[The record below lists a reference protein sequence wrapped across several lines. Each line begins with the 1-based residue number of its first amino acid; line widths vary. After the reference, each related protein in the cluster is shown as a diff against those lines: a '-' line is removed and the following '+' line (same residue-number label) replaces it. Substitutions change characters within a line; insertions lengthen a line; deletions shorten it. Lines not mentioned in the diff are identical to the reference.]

1 MSNYTKS
8 TDFASKDALLHGDP
22 LKIVSG
28 TEINDEFNNIQT
40 ANNTK
45 ANTNSP
51 TLTGSPSAPTAG
63 VSVNSTQLAT
73 TAFVTTAVDNYTAI
87 VDAAILAAKNALNPV
102 GTVYTSATSSTN
114 PATLL
119 GFGTWASFGAGRVMV
134 GVDAGNTNF
143 DVLGETGGSADSS
156 GVTGSTALTVSQ
168 MPAHTHTLFS
178 KSSGSRYMSSHGGG
192 SESLNSTTHTTSST
206 GSGSGHT
213 HTLSGTNT
221 NLQPYITVYMW
232 KRTA

>member
-51 TLTGSPSAPTAG
+51 TLTGAPSAPTAG
-63 VSVNSTQLAT
+63 ASVNSTQLAT
-73 TAFVTTAVDNYTAI
+73 TAFVTTAVANYTSI

-143 DVLGETGGSADSS
+143 DVLGETGGSVDAVLVEHNHTLTDPGHVHGTRFDNTSGIDNDYYGAGSKHRGVNNGFDTGSAVTGITLASAGVS
-156 GVTGSTALTVSQ
+156 GVG
-168 MPAHTHTLFS
+168 
-178 KSSGSRYMSSHGGG
+178 K
-192 SESLNSTTHTTSST
+192 
-206 GSGSGHT
+206 
-213 HTLSGTNT
+213 